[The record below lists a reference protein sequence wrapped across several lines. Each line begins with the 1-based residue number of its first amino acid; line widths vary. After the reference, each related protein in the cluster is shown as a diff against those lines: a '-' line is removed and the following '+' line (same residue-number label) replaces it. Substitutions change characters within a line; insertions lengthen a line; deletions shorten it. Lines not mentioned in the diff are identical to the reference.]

1 MVEHRSRFRSQDPDF
16 EVYGE
21 DITGRTRSGGGRSYA
36 FGRTARQD
44 YGDEESTPLFLS
56 DSEDEY
62 MTDQDDEPD
71 RWEAG
76 HVLRKKKSSVSLK
89 ILMGVLAASAVAML
103 FALFTS
109 DAMRDAIDSAK
120 ASFATVLPVPSA
132 NAQSD
137 ATQLTARDIQLKDP
151 TRLGAPAA
159 GRATTAQGPNVQ
171 TQVAMVAPSRED
183 ISNAYQSALQRAPV
197 VAPPAAPP
205 VAAMPPA
212 APPVATAPPVAAP
225 QPVVAAPPI
234 TAAVAPVATPVTPP
248 VTGPAVLPSPF
259 PSPAARRIDPDEL
272 AMLMNRARSLLASGD
287 IPPARLLLERA
298 ADGQDAGAAFL
309 LAQTYDPDV
318 LGARDARTI
327 TPDPAAAR
335 AWYQKA
341 AQLGSADAQR
351 RLAQMQN

>member
-1 MVEHRSRFRSQDPDF
+1 MVDHRSRFRSQDPDF
-16 EVYGE
+16 EGYNE
-21 DITGRTRSGGGRSYA
+21 DNAGRGARSGARSYS

-44 YGDEESTPLFLS
+44 FAEDESPLFLS

-62 MTDQDDEPD
+62 ALDQDGGADP
-71 RWEAG
+71 WEDPG
-76 HVLRKKKSSVSLK
+76 LLRKSKSSVSLK

-137 ATQLTARDIQLKDP
+137 QSQLTARDIQLKDP
-151 TRLGAPAA
+151 TRLGAAA
-159 GRATTAQGPNVQ
+159 RAGGPQPQ
-171 TQVAMVAPSRED
+171 TQIAMASPSREE
-183 ISNAYQSALQRAPV
+183 ISSAYQSAMRTPAPQSPPAGGPQPV
-197 VAPPAAPP
+197 TALPPAAPP
-205 VAAMPPA
+205 VAAAPQAAPQQLAAIPPPA
-212 APPVATAPPVAAP
+212 AAAPVA
-225 QPVVAAPPI
+225 
-234 TAAVAPVATPVTPP
+234 VATPVM
-248 VTGPAVLPSPF
+248 PAVVGPSPVVM
-259 PSPAARRIDPDEL
+259 PSPIVRRMDPDEL
-272 AMLMNRARSLLASGD
+272 AALMKRARGLLSTGD

-298 ADGQDAGAAFL
+298 ADAQDSAAAFL

-318 LGARDARTI
+318 LGTRDARTI
-327 TPDPAAAR
+327 TPDPVAAR

-351 RLAQMQN
+351 RLAQMQ

>member
-1 MVEHRSRFRSQDPDF
+1 MVEQRSRFRSQDPDF
-16 EVYGE
+16 EGFGE
-21 DITGRTRSGGGRSYA
+21 DITGRRARPYA
-36 FGRTARQD
+36 FGRTSRTD
-44 YGDEESTPLFLS
+44 FGEEDSTPLFLS
-56 DSEDEY
+56 EQEEELLP
-62 MTDQDDEPD
+62 DQDGEPD
-71 RWEAG
+71 PWEEPG
-76 HVLRKKKSSVSLK
+76 LLRKNRSSLSLK

-132 NAQSD
+132 AAQPES
-137 ATQLTARDIQLKDP
+137 TQLTARDVQLKDP
-151 TRLGAPAA
+151 TRLTPPANRASGA
-159 GRATTAQGPNVQ
+159 QN
-171 TQVAMVAPSRED
+171 QVAMVSPSREE
-183 ISNAYQSALQRAPV
+183 IQNAYQSALQRAPV

-205 VAAMPPA
+205 VAVVPTM
-212 APPVATAPPVAAP
+212 APPVATAPPPAAP

-234 TAAVAPVATPVTPP
+234 IAPVAVAPPAAVA
-248 VTGPAVLPSPF
+248 LPSPV
-259 PSPAARRIDPDEL
+259 PSPARRIDPDEL
-272 AMLMNRARSLLASGD
+272 AMLMKRAKSLLASGD

-298 ADGQDAGAAFL
+298 ADAQEPSAAFL

-327 TPDPAAAR
+327 TPDIAEAR